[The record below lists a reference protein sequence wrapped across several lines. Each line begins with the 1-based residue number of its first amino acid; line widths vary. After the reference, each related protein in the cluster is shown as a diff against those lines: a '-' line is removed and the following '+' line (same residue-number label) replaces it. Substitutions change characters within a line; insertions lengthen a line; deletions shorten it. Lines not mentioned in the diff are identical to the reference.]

1 MLRKIT
7 YLALCAAI
15 LFGCTVSPTPAAST
29 LYEKQ
34 NGALDFDSA
43 PQFTEVELE
52 QIVTSNNAFAWA
64 IFAQQV
70 EAGKNLV
77 VSPYSVY
84 QALGML
90 YAGAAGETA
99 DEMRLALR
107 LPWEDARVHRL
118 INALNQQLLKSAGLP
133 ADPAQAFELRIANAL
148 WAAQGRTYEQA
159 FLDTLQQNYNSGLQT
174 LDFSDASAAAEAIN
188 AWVSEQTNQKIT
200 QLAEPGMFNVDTA
213 LALTNAAYFKAAWK
227 FPFNEAATTD
237 APFTLVDGTQ
247 QNVPMMHLSETFEV
261 SVEDDLT
268 LVRLPYAGGA
278 MAMEILMPSLD
289 AWNDADGI
297 AKLLS
302 DGASLPETEPTSL
315 NLSLPK
321 FHIETPSMDLIPAL
335 IANGMQSAF
344 SDQADFSGIS
354 GDQSLYVSTVA
365 QKAFID
371 VDENGTEAAAATIA
385 VVQTKS
391 MPGGQPLKVTID
403 HPFIFIIR
411 DTSTGAI
418 LFMGTVMQP

>member
-29 LYEKQ
+29 RYEEQ
-34 NGALDFDSA
+34 SGELDYDSA

-227 FPFNEAATTD
+227 FPFYEAATTD

-247 QNVPMMHLSETFEV
+247 QNVPMMHISETFEV

-321 FHIETPSMDLIPAL
+321 FHIETPSLDLIPAL